1 MNEEEDIFILIQVGN
16 FEAFESL
23 NVVCRVPEKLQK
35 QMWAI
40 FWLQNA
46 EYDVVARMSEG
57 WICAV
62 IQA

>member
-57 WICAV
+57 
-62 IQA
+62 